1 MLAPPT
7 TPADR
12 QAPPSW
18 CVPAIVVASL
28 AVTALYA
35 GFGTGFVLDD
45 WFTLG
50 EGSVVGPFEAA
61 GAGAARD
68 RPGAYVVY
76 LVVFGGLGA
85 HPGAV
90 LAFQGAVAL
99 ATGLVLFALVRR
111 FVAAEL
117 AAATA
122 IVWVLLPSHT
132 SLEVWASASNIAV
145 ALLALLVGLLVLVD
159 AGSDRG
165 WALGGAVLAVGV
177 LCYEAV
183 LPAAV
188 VGAVALPW
196 LRDGAPRWRA
206 AAFGV
211 GGPAL
216 ATLWILA
223 HWHDDKQAG
232 GLTDLSQVVG
242 GNLGWGIAPDG
253 VLADVLALVALVGI
267 AVAVGR
273 LALER
278 TRRRAGPGEAMV
290 LVGVVVAVLGAV
302 PFAFYFYAPLGA
314 GDRFN
319 VVSAVGAALIWTGIG
334 AMAWR
339 VRRELAL
346 AGAALLV
353 VGAGPARWERA
364 DRWSRAGADALAIL
378 DAIEA
383 RWPEPPDHPIV
394 LGPRPVQEQNV
405 AAFLDQSNVRTAVQ
419 HLYGVSGVEVVLVFD
434 QAAFDAAPED
444 QRLDIVELSS
454 LEATD
459 EVEPT

>member
-7 TPADR
+7 TPSDR

-45 WFTLG
+45 WCPLG

-273 LALER
+273 L
-278 TRRRAGPGEAMV
+278 
-290 LVGVVVAVLGAV
+290 GAV